1 MQQLPEPLRELTEQL
16 AKMPGLGPKSALRIA
31 MTMLKWPESQVR
43 RLGLSIHD
51 LRDKLYL
58 CRHCAAVSDEDP
70 CAICTDQ
77 NRNRELLCL
86 VTEWDSLLALEQGG
100 FYKGLYLILG
110 GLLSP
115 LENIS
120 PDSLEI
126 DRLRARL
133 DGGNTSGNV
142 RGPVTEVILALG
154 ATLEAENTAS
164 YLRNLLR
171 RDYPHIRVTRLAQ
184 GIPLGSEVRFM
195 DQETLRQ
202 SLNFRQE
209 L

>member
-16 AKMPGLGPKSALRIA
+16 SKMPGLGPKSALRIA

-51 LRDKLYL
+51 LRDKLHL
-58 CRHCAAVSDEDP
+58 CRHCAAVSDKDP
-70 CAICTDQ
+70 CAICTDESRSQ
-77 NRNRELLCL
+77 ELLCL
-86 VTEWDSLLALEQGG
+86 VTEWDSLLALEQGN

-120 PDSLEI
+120 PDNLEI

-133 DGGNTSGNV
+133 DGGSSPHGSA
-142 RGPVTEVILALG
+142 PVTEVILALG

-171 RDYPHIRVTRLAQ
+171 RDYPHIRITRLAQ